1 MLLYLLCTLSI
12 YRRTSGGFMNH
23 IPLHWRIV
31 VGLVLGALFGW
42 LFPVNKTSVEVE
54 TRKGTIVIDQ
64 WRSATL
70 LRDTI
75 VASVFSPLKRD
86 ALVKEVDAV
95 ESALRHRLVLEFT
108 RNDGSVQRVEG
119 IVRAE
124 KPLSIAMAVKP
135 IGTLFLNLLKMIAIP
150 LVLASLVVGASSLGD
165 VRQMARIGGKT
176 IAFYLATTAL
186 AVSIGL
192 VVANVVQPGTR
203 LPAGTSERLMAEYG
217 GGVADKISQQL
228 DFNVLEFLI
237 GLVPVNPFDAL
248 AGGDMLHIVFF
259 AVFLGLVLSV
269 IPQAKSEP
277 VIRFFDGLSEATIRM
292 VEVVMLLA
300 PFGVFALMAAT
311 VADFGFG
318 ILATLAWY
326 VATVVVGLLLHV
338 LIAYLPVLRLLG
350 KMKISA
356 FFRGFRRAQLLAF
369 STSSSAATLPVSM
382 ECVEEMGVPNKIS
395 SFVLPLGATVNMDG
409 TALYQGVA
417 TLFIA
422 QVYGI
427 PLDFGAQLTVVLTA
441 TLASIGTAPVPGVG
455 LIMLII
461 VLRSVGVPPEGIAII
476 LGVDR
481 LLDMLRTIV
490 NITGDAVAAVIVSA
504 SEGVLGKTHISDDG
518 LEYPISK

>member
-1 MLLYLLCTLSI
+1 MK
-12 YRRTSGGFMNH
+12 R
-23 IPLHWRIV
+23 IPLHWRIII
-31 VGLVLGALFGW
+31 GLVLGVLFGW

-54 TRKGTIVIDQ
+54 TRQGILVIDQ
-64 WRSATL
+64 WRFATL
-70 LRDTI
+70 IRDTATTI
-75 VASVFSPLKRD
+75 FTPLKRD
-86 ALVKEVDAV
+86 GLVKAIDAV
-95 ESALRHRLVLEFT
+95 EQMKRQQLVLEFT
-108 RNDGSVQRVEG
+108 RNDGTVQRLEE
-119 IVRAE
+119 IIRAQ
-124 KPLSIAMAVKP
+124 KPTSIAMALKP
-135 IGTLFLNLLKMIAIP
+135 IGTLFLNLLKMIAVP

-176 IAFYLATTAL
+176 IVFYLCTTAL
-186 AVSIGL
+186 AISLGL
-192 VVANVVQPGTR
+192 VVANIVQPGTR

-228 DFNVLEFLI
+228 DFNVLDFLV
-237 GLVPVNPFDAL
+237 GLVPTNPFDAL

-269 IPQAKSEP
+269 IPRAKSDP

-300 PFGVFALMAAT
+300 PFGVFALIAAT
-311 VADFGFG
+311 VADFGFH
-318 ILATLAWY
+318 ILSTLAWY
-326 VATVVVGLLLHV
+326 FATVVVGLLLHV
-338 LIAYLPVLRLLG
+338 VVTYLPVLRLLG
-350 KMKISA
+350 KMPIST
-356 FFRGFRRAQLLAF
+356 FFRGFRRAHLLAF

-382 ECVEEMGVPNKIS
+382 ECVEELGVPNKIS
-395 SFVLPLGATVNMDG
+395 SFVLPLGATINMDG

-427 PLDFGAQLTVVLTA
+427 HLDLGAQLTVVLTA

-481 LLDMLRTIV
+481 LLDMLRTVV
-490 NITGDAVAAVIVSA
+490 NITGDAVASVIIS
-504 SEGVLGKTHISDDG
+504 STEGVLAKPHITDDG
-518 LEYPISK
+518 LQYPLSKE